1 MDVPETPPNAQTSDR
16 DDELRQLRTQHD
28 SLLAELEALRSVHK
42 TLHSK
47 NTAAEANSALL
58 KQQKD
63 EALKRNFD
71 LTKVVEEVSS
81 ERGALRDENGR
92 LEESYKEREE
102 ELVGKIEEEVRERE
116 ELRIELEVSR
126 RRMEELGDEKRRRDE
141 VLARSLD
148 AMRSVKEGLE
158 RVIESVGEEKVE
170 IEIGEGEEVEEDLGL
185 DDETRPI
192 WEEIRAVSKLVS
204 AAEAKV
210 GEYVEMKNKEKRELE
225 SSVVSLTEEN
235 RDINSLL
242 RIALVE
248 KEAVEK
254 SLNRLK
260 GNNDQKRVAILQI
273 AERGLKAGFGF
284 MLGAPANEPSSDNS
298 GAVSGCSK
306 SDGSECEEE
315 AVSLASTVE
324 KIMKNLRLEITH
336 LRKALEESRSDTERL
351 QSLTGK
357 QAQKIAENTL
367 YIKEL
372 EHRETVLAQNVEEL
386 LMEIKETEE
395 EVARWREAC
404 ELEVEAG
411 QNVVEECDKV
421 AAILKQELEK
431 TKAALD
437 ISNSKLKLKEELAG
451 AAMAAQAAAEK
462 SLQLADGRAAV
473 LRVRIEELTRQL
485 EEAEKRERNSR
496 RRVRHICWPWRILKF
511 NPTNTPT
518 TRFQNIKRMLPDMQ
532 PLLHQTV

>member
-421 AAILKQELEK
+421 RRLKDTPVQQGMTKALLGVQPVGMDEATWGELEAK
-431 TKAALD
+431 VVSTIRLCLTDEVLYHVMEEDSPAAVWR
-437 ISNSKLKLKEELAG
+437 KLECWY
-451 AAMAAQAAAEK
+451 MSK
-462 SLQLADGRAAV
+462 SLSNKLF
-473 LRVRIEELTRQL
+473 
-485 EEAEKRERNSR
+485 S
-496 RRVRHICWPWRILKF
+496 
-511 NPTNTPT
+511 
-518 TRFQNIKRMLPDMQ
+518 
-532 PLLHQTV
+532 